1 MLNTDNTEMP
11 ILMSVYKQ
19 WSNKANAHLN
29 TLAFIICLVLFMKA
43 SFFSSF
49 FFFLVQ
55 FFKDFKLL
63 VVI

>member
-19 WSNKANAHLN
+19 WSNKA

-43 SFFSSF
+43 AFFSSF